1 MKGLGCYSAFRT
13 LTFVGFAATFLATAC
28 LVLPAGAQSR
38 GGTLTIGIDQQVVGF
53 DPIVTKTTAFQTVMV
68 GGMIFGTPLGLDEK
82 DHEYPSNAMSVT
94 PSPDG
99 LVWTTKL
106 RSNLHFSDG
115 SPLTAD
121 DVAKHWARILD
132 PERSKAY
139 IDYVSPFKEVVA
151 TDPLTIETR
160 LKFPWPAFAGQI
172 AFNGFLN
179 WIMPAKYE
187 ASAEQEMN
195 RKPIGAGPYMLNEWN
210 QDGGMVLLRNPHYWN
225 PDAQHL
231 DKIVVKFIPDENS
244 RYAALKN
251 GDIDFAFGSMRQV
264 QDARKNSALQ
274 VIKQRGTGAFTVQFN
289 TTAPPLDDV
298 RVRKALAHAIDR
310 AAERKVILSDEGEM
324 ATSLW
329 PEGSPWHCDDVAYP
343 EYDPAKAQSLLQDY
357 GKPVKLT
364 LQVPAFPIGA
374 LIGELYQSFWKKVGI
389 ETEIVQVQVGPSY
402 IGPVFAGK
410 YQATLWD
417 SPDLPDPDVQVYAVL
432 HSGSGANIGRVND
445 PMLDE
450 ALDRGR
456 VSIDPAV
463 RKAAYCDVA
472 KEINKLVPYLL
483 RSQHDYYAMAN
494 VKLRG
499 ITHLRFGRFWPAEA
513 WWEK

>member
-1 MKGLGCYSAFRT
+1 MTAVSRRCTFCTVAFA
-13 LTFVGFAATFLATAC
+13 GLATAF
-28 LVLPAGAQSR
+28 LLLPAGAQTR

-53 DPIVTKTTAFQTVMV
+53 DPVVTKTTAFQTVMV
-68 GGMIFGTPLGLDEK
+68 GGMIFGTPLGLDATN
-82 DHEYPSNAMSVT
+82 HEHPSNAFSVT

-99 LVWTTKL
+99 VVWRTKL
-106 RSNLHFSDG
+106 RPDLRFSDG
-115 SPLTAD
+115 SALTAD
-121 DVAKHWARILD
+121 DVARHWTRILD
-132 PERSKAY
+132 PERSKSY

-160 LKFPWPAFAGQI
+160 LKFPWPAFANQV

-179 WIMPAKYE
+179 WVMPAKYE
-187 ASAEQEMN
+187 ASAEQEIN
-195 RKPIGAGPYMLNEWN
+195 RKPIGAGPYMLTEWN
-210 QDGGMVLLRNPHYWN
+210 QDGGMVLVRNPHYWN

-244 RYAALKN
+244 RYAALKS

-264 QDARKNSALQ
+264 QDARTNPALQ

-298 RVRKALAHAIDR
+298 RVRRALAYAIDR

-343 EYDPAKAQSLLQDY
+343 EYDPAKAQSLLRDY

-364 LQVPAFPIGA
+364 LQVPAFPIGV
-374 LIGELYQSFWKKVGI
+374 LIGELYQSFWKKVGV
-389 ETEIVQVQVGPSY
+389 ETEIAQVQIGPSY

-432 HSGSGANIGRVND
+432 HSGSGANVGRVND
-445 PMLDE
+445 PILDE

-456 VSIDPAV
+456 VSIDPTV
-463 RKAAYCDVA
+463 RKAAYCGVA
-472 KEINKLVPYLL
+472 KEINKFVPYLL
-483 RSQHDYYAMAN
+483 QGQHDYYAMAN